1 MQHQPFK
8 RAKTL
13 FKMLDA
19 LSVLIPGSAIYQE
32 QLSKLPTYF
41 SRGKS
46 GKSAHKTGHK
56 HMASVRKAKAAH
68 NIAKRK

>member
-1 MQHQPFK
+1 MPHQPFK
-8 RAKTL
+8 RAKIL
-13 FKMLDA
+13 FNMLGA
-19 LSVLIPGSAIYQE
+19 LDILMPGSAIYQD
-32 QLSKLPTYF
+32 QLSKIPTYF